1 MRLRPHRRILV
12 VAGSRAVA
20 AGESGGLRRVR
31 PARIR
36 RIRRLLRVGVLLAVL
51 GVLRFGRAVRASW
64 EPVFVLAG
72 VLLMAGG
79 YFLPVIGL
87 FFPGLLVVTVT
98 LLKGNSDRWRG
109 TRPARPAGRR
119 PAELPMSA
127 SYWAAVYSRTGYPPA
142 RCGEGRAPR

>member
-12 VAGSRAVA
+12 VAGPRALA
-20 AGESGGLRRVR
+20 AGRSAGLRRAR
-31 PARIR
+31 PGRIR
-36 RIRRLLRVGVLLAVL
+36 RIRRRLGIGVLLAVL
-51 GVLRFGRAVRASW
+51 GVRRAGRAVRARW
-64 EPVFVLAG
+64 EPLFLLAG

-79 YFLPVIGL
+79 YFVPVIGL

-109 TRPARPAGRR
+109 MRPARRHGPR
-119 PAELPMSA
+119 PAQLPMSA

-142 RCGEGRAPR
+142 RRGEGHAPR